1 MLAYKDAVEALYSHS
16 VAEFTAR
23 QDRASRIDARTK
35 EKKWGVSERDDEQRN
50 DDSSPTQQR
59 QPSSTSRRG
68 PRAEWNPDTSTGTGV
83 ASPFATPLIPTSA
96 DTSSTINNNN
106 NNPNNNLLTSLA
118 HRLTSLQTDFRARVN
133 VLLGDLAHQPDTDMR
148 FLGVVMN
155 FNDVYRPVRR
165 RRGVREKEKEREKE
179 RERDRDRTRANQ
191 QEKGPERGRAGNEGE
206 TVAGA

>member
-50 DDSSPTQQR
+50 EDSSPTQQR
-59 QPSSTSRRG
+59 QPLSTSRRG
-68 PRAEWNPDTSTGTGV
+68 PRAEWNPDTSTGTSTGI
-83 ASPFATPLIPTSA
+83 ASPFAAPLIPISV
-96 DTSSTINNNN
+96 DTSSSTNNNTN
-106 NNPNNNLLTSLA
+106 TNNNLLTSLA

-165 RRGVREKEKEREKE
+165 RRGGREKEKEKE
-179 RERDRDRTRANQ
+179 RERDRDRARANQ